1 MRYVSSA
8 AGVLCVG
15 VLCTFPS
22 VVQAQAYPAKPIR
35 VLVGFA
41 SGGPTDVVV
50 RAVAADVSARLGQTL
65 VVENRPGAAGMIAID
80 ALRELPADGYAIG
93 PLTSP
98 TVVASILAGKAA
110 NPVTAFTSIGYLWEG
125 GIAVTANPST
135 PLMAQVRSMSDLVS
149 VAKANPGKIHFSSA
163 GTGSTGHLFGAM
175 LASNTAIDLPHVGY
189 KGLAPAIIDLMAGR
203 IAFIV
208 GSATN
213 DQQLVQEGKLRILA
227 MTGATRSER
236 YPSVPSIAEAGFPD
250 LVTTTWAG
258 MVGPGGI
265 PKAVADRLSSELK
278 TTMEKTEIRRLTNT
292 VAAEPR
298 AGTAEEFA
306 GRYTRD
312 YLNFSRII
320 QAANIKVE

>member
-1 MRYVSSA
+1 MIRIASVA
-8 AGVLCVG
+8 WMLCALPCLAQV
-15 VLCTFPS
+15 
-22 VVQAQAYPAKPIR
+22 QAYPAKPIL

-65 VVENRPGAAGMIAID
+65 VIENRPGAAGMIAID

-149 VAKANPGKIHFSSA
+149 VARANPGKIHFSSA

-227 MTGATRSER
+227 LTGATRSER

-250 LVTTTWAG
+250 LVTTTWGG

-265 PKAVADRLSSELK
+265 PKPVADRLSSELK
-278 TTMEKTEIRRLTNT
+278 ITMEKTEIRKLTNT

-312 YLNFSRII
+312 YLNFARII
-320 QAANIKVE
+320 KTANIKVE